1 MIFNYIPV
9 LYFRIITI
17 HQLFAS
23 NFTYFFFSKTLYYK
37 SLRFNLKTSRNIWL
51 LFQTEEVIV
60 SVVVAKDPTIAG
72 KKDEKAISSILS
84 EFRSVNARKTRPNV
98 TSGAQTC
105 SNAAL
110 LCDVLLWNSQAST
123 AIVPN

>member
-17 HQLFAS
+17 HQLFAN

-60 SVVVAKDPTIAG
+60 SVSWQKIQPLLG
-72 KKDEKAISSILS
+72 KKTKKQ
-84 EFRSVNARKTRPNV
+84 F
-98 TSGAQTC
+98 
-105 SNAAL
+105 L
-110 LCDVLLWNSQAST
+110 LFCRNSDL
-123 AIVPN
+123 